1 MPRHVRRMPVRSF
14 MDVCHRGNAK
24 NREQDDAGG
33 NTPTAIGFGGNM
45 AIDVVR
51 HGLNVIEIGTR
62 AKG

>member
-1 MPRHVRRMPVRSF
+1 MPVRLL
-14 MDVCHRGNAK
+14 MDVRHRGNAK
-24 NREQDDAGG
+24 NRKQDDAGG
-33 NTPTAIGFGGNM
+33 NTPTAIGFGGNV